1 MDGMRVLVT
10 ATAARQVAIG
20 RLQPYE
26 QGLSIGLTIG
36 FYRES
41 FPEQGKRISIHSG
54 GGESVWIVVLANSK
68 LTGFTA
74 ASYFFTLTRDEPLNS
89 VLYAKLA

>member
-54 GGESVWIVVLANSK
+54 A
-68 LTGFTA
+68 GFTA